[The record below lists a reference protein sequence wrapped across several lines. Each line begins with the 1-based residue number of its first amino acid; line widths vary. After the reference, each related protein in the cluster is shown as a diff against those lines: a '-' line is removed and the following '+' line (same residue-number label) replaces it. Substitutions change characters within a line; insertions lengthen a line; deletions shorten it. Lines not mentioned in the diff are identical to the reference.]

1 MTGSSNG
8 RTSISASM
16 SEAPSLATSLHSF
29 ASTSKLSLNNAVKSP
44 VQEENVVADLLEK
57 AKFYTSLCLG
67 ENPTAT
73 TLCYYQFIDMT
84 SN

>member
-8 RTSISASM
+8 RTTISASM

-67 ENPTAT
+67 KNRPQ
-73 TLCYYQFIDMT
+73 L
-84 SN
+84 